1 MFDTS
6 LHLLK
11 GIDGRGCFDIDL
23 KYLKLNC
30 DIVRMI
36 LSGDKT
42 QIRVLVKQANSQDED
57 PADQYEAGDV
67 IAVKETW
74 AVKDGKYIY
83 KADYDNN
90 YSNALWVQ
98 STRMPDDAVRLFLR
112 VVSVRKEKLQ
122 DISSEDME
130 KEGVWFPGTLDP
142 QNEFAAMWNESL
154 SPRKKERYSWSSNP
168 TVWVID
174 FERVSNSEVAT

>member
-1 MFDTS
+1 
-6 LHLLK
+6 
-11 GIDGRGCFDIDL
+11 
-23 KYLKLNC
+23 
-30 DIVRMI
+30 MI

-42 QIRVLVKQANSQDED
+42 QIRVLVRQVNSQDEN
-57 PADQYEAGDV
+57 PADQYETGDV

-90 YSNALWVQ
+90 YSNILWVQ

-112 VVSVRKEKLQ
+112 IVSARKEKLQ
-122 DISSEDME
+122 DISSEDIE
-130 KEGVWFPGTLDP
+130 KEGVWLPGTLDP
-142 QNEFAAMWNESL
+142 QNESL
-154 SPRKKERYSWSSNP
+154 SPRKKEKYSWSRNP
-168 TVWVID
+168 MVWVID

>member
-1 MFDTS
+1 
-6 LHLLK
+6 
-11 GIDGRGCFDIDL
+11 
-23 KYLKLNC
+23 
-30 DIVRMI
+30 MI

-42 QIRVLVKQANSQDED
+42 QIRVLVRQVNSQDEN
-57 PADQYEAGDV
+57 PADQYETGDV

-90 YSNALWVQ
+90 YSNILWVQ

-112 VVSVRKEKLQ
+112 IVSARKEKLQ
-122 DISSEDME
+122 DISSEDIE
-130 KEGVWFPGTLDP
+130 KEGVWLPGTLDP

-154 SPRKKERYSWSSNP
+154 TPRKKEKYSGSRNRM
-168 TVWVID
+168 VWVID

>member
-30 DIVRMI
+30 NIVRMI

-57 PADQYEAGDV
+57 PTDQYEAGDV

-74 AVKDGKYIY
+74 AVKDGEYIY

-90 YSNALWVQ
+90 YSNTLWVQ

-112 VVSVRKEKLQ
+112 VVSARKEELE
-122 DISSEDME
+122 DIE
-130 KEGVWFPGTLDP
+130 KEGVWLPGTLDP

-154 SPRKKERYSWSSNP
+154 SPRKKEKYSWSSNP

-174 FERVSNSEVAT
+174 FERVSNSEVVT

>member
-1 MFDTS
+1 
-6 LHLLK
+6 
-11 GIDGRGCFDIDL
+11 
-23 KYLKLNC
+23 
-30 DIVRMI
+30 MI

-42 QIRVLVKQANSQDED
+42 QIRVLVRQVNSQDEN
-57 PADQYEAGDV
+57 PADQYETGDV

-90 YSNALWVQ
+90 YSNILWVQ

-112 VVSVRKEKLQ
+112 IVSARKEKLQ
-122 DISSEDME
+122 DISSEDIE
-130 KEGVWFPGTLDP
+130 KEGVWLPGTLDP

-154 SPRKKERYSWSSNP
+154 SPRKKREILVEQKPNGMGYR
-168 TVWVID
+168 
-174 FERVSNSEVAT
+174 F

>member
-1 MFDTS
+1 
-6 LHLLK
+6 
-11 GIDGRGCFDIDL
+11 
-23 KYLKLNC
+23 
-30 DIVRMI
+30 MI

-57 PADQYEAGDV
+57 PTDQYEAGDV

-74 AVKDGKYIY
+74 AVKDGEYIY

-90 YSNALWVQ
+90 YSNTLWVQ

-112 VVSVRKEKLQ
+112 VVSARKE
-122 DISSEDME
+122 
-130 KEGVWFPGTLDP
+130 
-142 QNEFAAMWNESL
+142 EFAAMWNESL
-154 SPRKKERYSWSSNP
+154 SPRKKVKYSWSSNP

-174 FERVSNSEVAT
+174 FERVSNSEVVT

>member
-1 MFDTS
+1 
-6 LHLLK
+6 
-11 GIDGRGCFDIDL
+11 
-23 KYLKLNC
+23 
-30 DIVRMI
+30 MI

-42 QIRVLVKQANSQDED
+42 QIRVLVRQVNSQDED
-57 PADQYEAGDV
+57 SADQYETGDV

-90 YSNALWVQ
+90 YSNTLWVQ

-112 VVSVRKEKLQ
+112 VVSARKEELQ
-122 DISSEDME
+122 DISPEDIE

-154 SPRKKERYSWSSNP
+154 SPRKKRKILLEQQPNGMGY
-168 TVWVID
+168 
-174 FERVSNSEVAT
+174 

>member
-1 MFDTS
+1 
-6 LHLLK
+6 
-11 GIDGRGCFDIDL
+11 
-23 KYLKLNC
+23 
-30 DIVRMI
+30 MI

-42 QIRVLVKQANSQDED
+42 QIRVLVRQVNSQDED
-57 PADQYEAGDV
+57 PADQYETGDV

-90 YSNALWVQ
+90 YSNILWVQ
-98 STRMPDDAVRLFLR
+98 STRMPDDAVRLFFAD
-112 VVSVRKEKLQ
+112 SECKKRKNCRTFHLKTLK
-122 DISSEDME
+122 
-130 KEGVWFPGTLDP
+130 KEGVWLPGTLDP
-142 QNEFAAMWNESL
+142 QNEFVAMWNESL
-154 SPRKKERYSWSSNP
+154 SPRKKEKYSWSRNP